1 MPPTEEGSLSR
12 ALVLNA
18 FQSIKD
24 ATDDILFKHNM
35 GTYYEEY
42 LPRSDELT
50 IAIVSQAFEILGCKV
65 QSSAPGTRLAPVEFP
80 PSHAKLI
87 NWIYNVLEQKAGL
100 IEIKGKDKNE
110 IVRTSVPCPS
120 HDVETL
126 LEDLLDDR
134 PGQSFELQI
143 IEIIGP
149 AYADSISG
157 KTDAV
162 KLLFGND
169 HGRALLSDF
178 YAKSDLFSTVLDQL
192 ALFLEKI
199 GGTWPKENGPLR
211 ILEVGAGTGGTTWK
225 MLAVLKRLGTPF
237 LYTMTDIG
245 SAFGAAAQAKLAQYP
260 TAEFKVLD
268 IEKEPEAELHHSQHI
283 VFGSNVFHATRD
295 LNVSMAHVHKLLRP
309 DGFVVLHELTM
320 QMLWGDMSFG
330 LFPGWWAFEDGRSN
344 AIQSAQEWAK
354 VLRSVGFG
362 HVDWTDGQRPEAKVQ
377 ALILAMTSN

>member
-1 MPPTEEGSLSR
+1 MPHIEEGSLNR

-24 ATDDILFKHNM
+24 ATDDIILKNNM
-35 GTYYEEY
+35 DTYCEEY
-42 LPRSDELT
+42 LPRSNELT

-65 QSSAPGTRLAPVEFP
+65 QSSARGTKLAPVEFSP
-80 PSHAKLI
+80 NHAKLI
-87 NWIYNVLEQKAGL
+87 NWMYNVLEEKAGL
-100 IEIKGKDKNE
+100 IESKGKDKNE

-120 HDVETL
+120 DEVETL

-143 IEIIGP
+143 IEIVGP

-178 YAKSDLFSTVLDQL
+178 YAKSDLFRTVLDQL

-199 GGTWPKENGPLR
+199 GGAWPKENGPLR
-211 ILEVGAGTGGTTWK
+211 ILEIGAGTGGTTWR

-237 LYTMTDIG
+237 VYTMTDIG

-260 TAEFKVLD
+260 TAEFRVLD
-268 IEKEPEAELHHSQHI
+268 IEKEPEAELHHTQHI

-295 LNVSMAHVHKLLRP
+295 LNVSTAHVHRLLRP

-320 QMLWGDMSFG
+320 EMLWGDLMCG
-330 LFPGWWAFEDGRSN
+330 LFPGWWAFEDGRCN
-344 AIQSAQEWAK
+344 TIQSAQDWAK
-354 VLRSVGFG
+354 VLKSVGFDY
-362 HVDWTDGQRPEAKVQ
+362 VDWTDGQRPEAKVQ
-377 ALILAMTSN
+377 ALILAMPFN